1 MPLQAARASLACEIG
16 EGNLS
21 LTYSSLPEKLAEK
34 SSEHPLC
41 QVKTPPELRFHPFF
55 VCLGEWNKR
64 VGPVK
69 LNAIEFTISLGP
81 DAKKKLHHSFCQ
93 IRVPSGK
100 TATVACVAGSN
111 CRLIIIVTD
120 TN

>member
-21 LTYSSLPEKLAEK
+21 LTYSSLPEKLAGK

-55 VCLGEWNKR
+55 VCLGEWNKW
-64 VGPVK
+64 VGSTK
-69 LNAIEFTISLGP
+69 LNTIEFTISLGP
-81 DAKKKLHHSFCQ
+81 DAKKEATPFILPNPCAKWKNSDGCVRRWFKL
-93 IRVPSGK
+93 
-100 TATVACVAGSN
+100 
-111 CRLIIIVTD
+111 
-120 TN
+120 